1 MQRDAALRV
10 RHVVLLAIFLWP
22 LASTAGEGVAGVASA
37 HPLATAA
44 GREVLAAGG
53 NAFDAAV
60 AVAAALAVVEP
71 YSSGLGG
78 GGFFLL
84 HRARDRFETMVDARE
99 RAPLAARADM
109 YLDASGEPVPQA
121 SLRGPLAA
129 GIPGLPAALVHLAR
143 RYGRLPLPRSL
154 APAIVHARDGFVVT
168 PRYRQMA
175 ERVHE
180 SLLASPASVS
190 ALLSNGF
197 VPDVGERIR
206 QPHLAVTLE
215 YLARHGHDG
224 FYRGVIAKR
233 LVDGVRAAGGIWS
246 TDDLAQYRIVERPP
260 LRARYRGATITT
272 ATPPSGGGVAL
283 IQMLA
288 LLDGVELETRAPA
301 ERVHRIVE
309 SMRRAY
315 RDRALY
321 LGDPDFPEAQSYRR
335 LLDPAY
341 LQRLCASI
349 DPARATPSARLS
361 ADPLPGTVHT
371 THFSIVDAAGNRVA
385 ATLSINTTFGSGF
398 TAPGTGVLLNNE
410 MDDFA
415 RKPGV
420 PNAYGLVGG
429 SANAIVPGKRPLSSM
444 TPTFIETADSVVIL
458 GTPGGSRIPTM
469 VLLATLEAAAG
480 RGEPSDWVA
489 LPRFHHQYLPD
500 VLEHEPETFD
510 ADTLTAL
517 RAIGHVPRATR
528 ERYGNMHIVARSKRG
543 GVQAAADPRGEGS
556 AWVGRVK
563 GRVKNP
569 PVPPP

>member
-1 MQRDAALRV
+1 MFARAGWRARRAV
-10 RHVVLLAIFLWP
+10 VWVVLLWP
-22 LASTAGEGVAGVASA
+22 LGGVAAEGAAGIASA
-37 HPLATAA
+37 HPLATEA
-44 GREVLAAGG
+44 GRDVLAGGG

-84 HRARDRFETMVDARE
+84 HRARDRFETMLDARE

-109 YLDASGEPVPQA
+109 YLDAAGEPLPQA

-143 RYGRLPLPRSL
+143 RYGRLSLTRSL
-154 APAIVHARDGFVVT
+154 APAIAYARDGFAVT

-175 ERVHE
+175 ERAHE
-180 SLLASPASVS
+180 SLLASRASVGVF
-190 ALLSNGF
+190 LSNGF

-215 YLARHGHDG
+215 YMARHGHDG

-233 LVDGVRAAGGIWS
+233 LVDGVRAAGGIW
-246 TDDLAQYRIVERPP
+246 TADDLAQYRVVERAP
-260 LRARYRGATITT
+260 LRTRYRGATITT
-272 ATPPSGGGVAL
+272 AAPPSGGGVAL
-283 IQMLA
+283 VQMLA
-288 LLDGVELETRAPA
+288 LLDGFDLDTRAPV
-301 ERVHRIVE
+301 ERVHLIAE

-321 LGDPDFPEAQSYRR
+321 LGDPDFPEASGYRR
-335 LLDPAY
+335 LLDAAY
-341 LQRLCASI
+341 LQRLRASI

-361 ADPLPGTVHT
+361 ADPLPGTGHT
-371 THFSIVDAAGNRVA
+371 THFSIIDAAGNRVA
-385 ATLSINTTFGSGF
+385 ATLSINTAFGSGF
-398 TAPGTGVLLNNE
+398 TAPGSGVLLNNE

-429 SANAIVPGKRPLSSM
+429 SANAVAPGKRPLSSM
-444 TPTFIETADSVVIL
+444 APTFVETADGIVIL

-480 RGEPSDWVA
+480 RGTPSDWVA

-500 VLEHEPETFD
+500 VLEYEPAAFG
-510 ADTLTAL
+510 ADTVAALGAMGHTA
-517 RAIGHVPRATR
+517 RATR
-528 ERYGNMHIVARSKRG
+528 EAYGNMHIVARTRRD

-556 AWVGRVK
+556 AWVGHVK
-563 GRVKNP
+563 RSVKNP
-569 PVPPP
+569 PGPPP